1 MFESQEK
8 YRDLFENAV
17 VGFYQSTPDGRFTQV
32 NPALARMLKYVSS
45 EELMSEVT
53 DIGTQTY
60 VNSEDRR
67 RFQQLLHDHGYVE
80 NFEFQARC
88 KDGSR
93 IWVSNS
99 TCAFF
104 TPDGNPIRYEGIV
117 LDITERKRVEEKLK
131 AEKVWSEA
139 IVSGAPNIIIGL
151 DPGSRILL
159 FNRFAEK
166 LTGYTA
172 QEVMGKEWI
181 ELFIPKEIQEEFRSV
196 WKKIVRDNRVQH
208 HYENPI
214 IIKTGEHRL
223 ISWNNTVLLEAG
235 RSKMVLSIGEDITE
249 RRRAEDALKESEE
262 WFRTLADT
270 TSTAIFI
277 YQGER
282 FVYVNRATE
291 RITGYSKDELLSDL
305 RFFDV
310 VHPDHRER
318 VRQRGLARQR
328 GEVLPNRYE
337 IKIICKDHTEK
348 WLDFTAG
355 KIDWHGQ
362 PAGIGTAFDITERK
376 KADEALRESEQK
388 FRELFDSITDLVYT
402 QDMEGRFLTVNPALH
417 NLFGYITDEFIGRSG
432 AEFMKPE
439 LRYLFYSEYLE
450 GIKKKGH
457 FEGIS
462 AYYKKNGEKMYIE
475 YKSKLVQPENG
486 LPYISGIGR
495 DVTERIL
502 MEREREK
509 LHQQLLQSQK
519 MESVGRLAGGVA
531 HDFNNVLGVI
541 LGRAE
546 MMLMEMQPGNP
557 YYAELEEIQKAAMRS
572 ADLTRQ
578 LLAFARR
585 QAITPKILNL
595 NSTVEG
601 MLKMLRRL
609 IGEDIDLVWEPGPDL
624 WPVKMDPAQID
635 QILANLCV
643 NARDAIAGTGTVT
656 IKTEN
661 ALLDEFFC
669 DAHEGCQPGKYV
681 LLSVTDD
688 GCGMDEATQARVFE
702 PFFTTREVGE
712 GTGLGLA
719 TVYGIVKQNNG
730 YISLYSELG
739 KGAVFKV
746 YIPRHEGGVVKE
758 AAPGAERI
766 PDGRGDTILLVED
779 DPSILQMGRAMLEKL
794 GYTVLHAATPGQAL
808 EIVKAHGGKIHLLM
822 TDVVM
827 PQMNGGDLAREMKA
841 LNNEI
846 KILFMSGY
854 TANIIA
860 HRGILDEEVHFIQK
874 PFTMKEL
881 AVKVRE
887 ALES

>member
-1 MFESQEK
+1 MFEGREK

-17 VGFYQSTPDGRFTQV
+17 FGFYQSTPEGRFIQV
-32 NPALARMLKYVSS
+32 NAALARMLKYGSP

-60 VNSEDRR
+60 VNSEDRH
-67 RFQQLLHDHGYVE
+67 RFQQLLHDNGYVK

-88 KDGSR
+88 KDGSD

-99 TCAFF
+99 TRAYFA
-104 TPDGNPIRYEGIV
+104 PDGTPIRYEGIV
-117 LDITERKRVEEKLK
+117 LDITDQKRVEEKLK
-131 AEKVWSEA
+131 AEKAWSEA
-139 IVSGAPNIIIGL
+139 IVSAAPNIIIGL
-151 DPGSRILL
+151 DPDSRILL
-159 FNRFAEK
+159 FNRFAER

-181 ELFIPKEIQEEFRSV
+181 ELFIPKEIQEEFRGV
-196 WKKIVRDNRVQH
+196 WKKILKDNLVRH

-214 IIKTGEHRL
+214 IVKTGQRRL

-235 RSKMVLSIGEDITE
+235 RPKMVLSIGEDITD
-249 RRRAEDALKESEE
+249 RKQAEE
-262 WFRTLADT
+262 
-270 TSTAIFI
+270 
-277 YQGER
+277 
-282 FVYVNRATE
+282 
-291 RITGYSKDELLSDL
+291 
-305 RFFDV
+305 
-310 VHPDHRER
+310 
-318 VRQRGLARQR
+318 
-328 GEVLPNRYE
+328 
-337 IKIICKDHTEK
+337 KI
-348 WLDFTAG
+348 
-355 KIDWHGQ
+355 
-362 PAGIGTAFDITERK
+362 
-376 KADEALRESEQK
+376 RESEKK
-388 FRELFDSITDLVYT
+388 FRELFNSITDLVYT

-417 NLFGYITDEFIGRSG
+417 NLFGYDADEFIGRSG

-439 LRYLFYSEYLE
+439 LRPLFYSEYLE
-450 GIKKKGH
+450 RIKTQGYY
-457 FEGIS
+457 EGVS
-462 AYYKKNGEKMYIE
+462 AYYKKDGGKIYIE
-475 YKSKLVQPENG
+475 YKSKLVQPKNG
-486 LPYISGIGR
+486 PPYISGIGR
-495 DVTERIL
+495 DVTDRIV

-509 LHQQLLQSQK
+509 LQQQLLQSQK

-541 LGRAE
+541 LGRTE
-546 MMLMEMQPGNP
+546 MMLMEMQSGDP
-557 YYAELEEIQKAAMRS
+557 YYAELEEIQKAAQRS

-585 QAITPKILNL
+585 QTITPKILDL

-609 IGEDIDLVWEPGPDL
+609 IGEDIDLVWEPGADL

-643 NARDAIAGTGTVT
+643 NARDAIAGTGRIT

-661 ALLDEFFC
+661 ALLDAFFC
-669 DAHEGCQPGKYV
+669 DAHEGCQPGQYV

-688 GCGMDEATQARVFE
+688 GCGMDEATQSRIFE

-730 YISLYSELG
+730 YINLYSELG

-746 YIPRHEGGVVKE
+746 YIPRHEGSIVKE
-758 AAPGAERI
+758 TAPDAEQI
-766 PDGRGDTILLVED
+766 PDGCGETILLVED
-779 DPSILQMGRAMLEKL
+779 DPSILQMGKAMLERL

-808 EIVKAHGGKIHLLM
+808 EIVKTRDGKCHLLV

-827 PQMNGGDLAREMKA
+827 PRMSGGDLAREIKA
-841 LNNEI
+841 LNPEI

-854 TANIIA
+854 TANVIA

-881 AVKVRE
+881 AVKVQE
-887 ALES
+887 TLGV